1 LAKNGSFGF
10 AKGWLVGGAKPNVP
24 LAGGLKLLACLNC
37 FLAVL
42 VNRFAY
48 LFLKNAG
55 GKKIKNIGS
64 AMSVGLLV
72 VRCQYGLYVVHLSKF
87 GFSFFCFH
95 SVNVWCVVS
104 FLRLLPTVSGFAFGW
119 VNGAQNCQP
128 ALNLNRSTKLQVRT
142 SHRLT
147 QNPC

>member
-1 LAKNGSFGF
+1 LR
-10 AKGWLVGGAKPNVP
+10 VGAKANVP
-24 LAGGLKLLACLNC
+24 MRAGRK
-37 FLAVL
+37 
-42 VNRFAY
+42 

-64 AMSVGLLV
+64 AMSVGLLA
-72 VRCQYGLYVVHLSKF
+72 VRCQYGLYVVVHLSKF

-128 ALNLNRSTKLQVRT
+128 ALNLNRSTQLQVRT
-142 SHRLT
+142 STRLT
-147 QNPC
+147 QNPCYLLVFLSAYCFFIVVFVIFQCLLRTS